1 MLWKHGRF
9 TVMTEQNPGR
19 PSMSAQS
26 LPVADSVPRG
36 ARADPRSCCTVTLET
51 DVRSLRQVPMFRGID
66 LSKLK
71 LLAFTSERIHFDQGQ
86 RFFSQGDPS
95 DAAYVIL
102 EGRALVL
109 VDAPEGEMAVA
120 ELGPGA
126 LVGEMGVLGDKERSA
141 TILALEPTTVLRT
154 DRGVLLDLMAQFP
167 QIAVAVMR
175 ELAARLD
182 RLNRDTGGGR
192 PQHFGGFDR
201 LRSADIEALMRSHP
215 CDARAIEA
223 LMSGWAD
230 PIL

>member
-1 MLWKHGRF
+1 
-9 TVMTEQNPGR
+9 
-19 PSMSAQS
+19 MSAQI
-26 LPVADSVPRG
+26 LPVADPVSRG
-36 ARADPRSCCTVTLET
+36 APPDPRHCCTVTLET
-51 DVRSLRQVPMFRGID
+51 DVRSLREVPMFRGID

-71 LLAFTSERIHFDQGQ
+71 LLAFTSERIHFDEGQ

-109 VDAPEGEMAVA
+109 VDTAEGETAVA
-120 ELGPGA
+120 ELGQGA

-154 DRGVLLDLMAQFP
+154 DRGVLLELMAQFP
-167 QIAVAVMR
+167 QIAVAIMR

-182 RLNRDTGGGR
+182 RLNRETGGAR
-192 PQHFGGFDR
+192 PQHFSGFHR

>member
-1 MLWKHGRF
+1 
-9 TVMTEQNPGR
+9 
-19 PSMSAQS
+19 MSAQS

-71 LLAFTSERIHFDQGQ
+71 LLAFTSERIHFDKGQ
-86 RFFSQGDPS
+86 RFFSQGDPRTPPTS
-95 DAAYVIL
+95 FWRAGRSSSSMPGGRDGGRRTRP
-102 EGRALVL
+102 GRARRR
-109 VDAPEGEMAVA
+109 DGRAGRQ
-120 ELGPGA
+120 
-126 LVGEMGVLGDKERSA
+126 ERSA